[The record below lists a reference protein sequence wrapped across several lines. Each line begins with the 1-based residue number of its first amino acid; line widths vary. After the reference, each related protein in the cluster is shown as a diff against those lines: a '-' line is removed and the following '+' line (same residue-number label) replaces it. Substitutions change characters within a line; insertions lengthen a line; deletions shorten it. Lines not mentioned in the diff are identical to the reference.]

1 MNQRVLAVGLVAI
14 GALVALLA
22 AGFGR
27 NPSAVPFV
35 LQDRPASP
43 FQLERLGGGD
53 PLGLESLKGSPTVI
67 NFWSTWCVPCK
78 VEHPVLQA
86 GARKYAA
93 RGVQFVGVL
102 YGDEPEAAQRFL
114 QRSPSVFPT
123 VLDPGG
129 RMAVDYGVA
138 GVPETF
144 FLDADGRII
153 RKVAGAVSAPVLV
166 ETLDAILREGA

>member
-1 MNQRVLAVGLVAI
+1 MNRRVLFVGSACVA
-14 GALVALLA
+14 AMVALLA

-27 NPSAVPFV
+27 NPSEVPFV
-35 LQDRPASP
+35 LQDQPATP
-43 FQLERLGGGD
+43 FRLERLGGGD
-53 PLGLESLKGSPTVI
+53 PISLEALKGRPAVI

-86 GARKYAA
+86 GANRY
-93 RGVQFVGVL
+93 RDVQFVGVL

-114 QRSPSVFPT
+114 QRTPSVFPT
-123 VLDPGG
+123 ILDPGG

-144 FLDADGRII
+144 FLDAEGRIV
-153 RKVAGAVSAPVLV
+153 RKVAGALSAAALV
-166 ETLDAILREGA
+166 ETVEAILGESS